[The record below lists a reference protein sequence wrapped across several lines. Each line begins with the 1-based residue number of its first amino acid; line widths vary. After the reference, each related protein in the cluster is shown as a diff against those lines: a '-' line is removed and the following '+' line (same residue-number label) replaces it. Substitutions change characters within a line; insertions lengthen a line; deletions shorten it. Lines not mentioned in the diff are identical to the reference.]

1 MANKISIV
9 VVCKN
14 EVNAIDRLLQSVRLV
29 TDDIVVYD
37 NGSTDGTVE
46 KLMEAGVHLHQG
58 PWLGFGKTKRE
69 AVALATHEWILSLD
83 ADESLDEQLQ
93 QELIQLD
100 LQNDKE
106 VFDVPFKNFLGKKHL
121 KWGEWGGD
129 HHIRLFNRR
138 QVNWNNAVV
147 HEELIF
153 PKDIRVIKLKG
164 SILHHTMKDM
174 ADYSH
179 KMVQYALL
187 NAEKYFAKG
196 KRSGFLKT
204 RVSPALG
211 FFMHYIIQLGFLDGW
226 EGYTAARM
234 TAFYTFLKYTRLREL
249 WENKEGSALENG
261 ARNKKEL

>member
-1 MANKISIV
+1 MGNTISVV

-14 EVNAIDRLLQSVRLV
+14 EVNAIDRLLQSVGAV
-29 TDDIVVYD
+29 SDDIVIYD
-37 NGSTDGTVE
+37 NGSTDGTIE
-46 KLMEAGVHLHQG
+46 KLRQAGVHLHQG

-69 AVALATHEWILSLD
+69 AVSLARYDWILSLD
-83 ADESLDEQLQ
+83 ADESLDEELQ
-93 QELIQLD
+93 QELNQLD
-100 LQNDKE
+100 LRDE
-106 VFDVPFKNFLGKKHL
+106 LAVYDIPFKNFLGNRHL

-129 HHIRLFNRR
+129 HHIRLFNRNH
-138 QVNWNNAVV
+138 VNWNDAVV
-147 HEELIF
+147 HEELVF
-153 PKDIRVIKLKG
+153 PGNIKINKLKG

-187 NAEKYFAKG
+187 NAEKYFAQG

-211 FFMHYIIQLGFLDGW
+211 FFMHYIVQLGFLDGW

-249 WENKEGSALENG
+249 WENKEDSANKQN
-261 ARNKKEL
+261 RNSQGK

>member
-14 EVNAIDRLLQSVRLV
+14 EVNAIGRLLESVRSV
-29 TDDIVVYD
+29 TDDIVIYD
-37 NGSTDGTVE
+37 NGSTDGTVP
-46 KLMEAGVHLHQG
+46 LLQQSGVHLHQG
-58 PWLGFGKTKRE
+58 SWLGFGKTKRE
-69 AVALATHEWILSLD
+69 AVALAKHDWVLSLD

-93 QELIQLD
+93 KELKALD

-106 VFDVPFKNFLGKKHL
+106 VFDIPFKNFLGNRHL
-121 KWGEWGGD
+121 KWGEGGGD
-129 HHIRLFNRR
+129 HHIRLFNRM
-138 QVNWNNAVV
+138 QVNWNDAVV

-153 PKDIRVIKLKG
+153 PKDTSVTKLKG
-164 SILHHTMKDM
+164 NILHHTMKDM
-174 ADYSH
+174 ADYSN

-187 NAEKYFAKG
+187 NAEKYFAQG
-196 KRSGFLKT
+196 KRSGFIKT

-211 FFMHYIIQLGFLDGW
+211 FFMHYIVQLGFLDGW

-249 WENKEGSALENG
+249 WERKEGSALENTK
-261 ARNKKEL
+261 AR

>member
-14 EVNAIDRLLQSVRLV
+14 EVNAIDRLLQSVRSV

-37 NGSTDGTVE
+37 NGSTDGTVA
-46 KLMEAGVHLHQG
+46 LLQDAGVHLHQG

-69 AVALATHEWILSLD
+69 AVALAKHDWILSLD
-83 ADESLDEQLQ
+83 ADESLDEKLQ
-93 QELIQLD
+93 QELEALD
-100 LQNDKE
+100 LENEKE
-106 VFDVPFKNFLGKKHL
+106 VFDIPFKNFLGNRHL

-129 HHIRLFNRR
+129 HHIRLFNRK
-138 QVNWNNAVV
+138 QVNWNDAVV
-147 HEELIF
+147 HEELLF
-153 PKDIRVIKLKG
+153 PKDTNIKKLKG

-187 NAEKYFAKG
+187 NAEKYFAQG
-196 KRSGFLKT
+196 KRSGFIKT

-211 FFMHYIIQLGFLDGW
+211 FFIHYIVQLGFLDGW
-226 EGYTAARM
+226 QGYTAARM
-234 TAFYTFLKYTRLREL
+234 TAFYTFLKYARLQEL
-249 WENKEGSALENG
+249 WENKEGSALGNAKDRE
-261 ARNKKEL
+261 